1 MSHDAKHLNEK
12 QRSSSSEE
20 RKDSVQE
27 GESLAVLGYK
37 EELTRNRSL
46 WTLLFQSLAIAA
58 IPYGEG
64 SPLISAIYGGGQL
77 SIFLGWIVILLLD
90 ECIALSLGEFA
101 SRYPTSGGPSYWS
114 FRMCLWRLEY
124 DLCDVRADDVFRAGS
139 EGQSATCV
147 YHRMDLAHW
156 KLDHHTFR

>member
-1 MSHDAKHLNEK
+1 MHAPITPLSQFNHIYCLKYIYRTTVPSISQNMSLDDKKVDEK
-12 QRSSSSEE
+12 GARASQEDLE
-20 RKDSVQE
+20 RKTTIQE
-27 GESLAVLGYK
+27 GENLEVLGYK

-77 SIFLGWIVILLLD
+77 SIFLGWIVVLVLD

-114 FRMCLWRLEY
+114 YRM
-124 DLCDVRADDVFRAGS
+124 FS
-139 EGQSATCV
+139 
-147 YHRMDLAHW
+147 RMVCRGAIISN
-156 KLDHHTFR
+156 

>member
-1 MSHDAKHLNEK
+1 MSLDGKIIDEK
-12 QRSSSSEE
+12 QGSASSEE
-20 RKDSVQE
+20 RNASFQE

-77 SIFLGWIVILLLD
+77 SIFLGWIVILILD

-114 FRMCLWRLEY
+114 YRMCLWWLKRCGAL
-124 DLCDVRADDVFRAGS
+124 S
-139 EGQSATCV
+139 
-147 YHRMDLAHW
+147 
-156 KLDHHTFR
+156 